1 MDMLRSS
8 FAQVGLVLA
17 LLLAL
22 HPAPV
27 RAWQSSHGDPTNTG
41 FADVKTLPAK
51 TAPITVPNI
60 GNFAP
65 GVSPVVAPDGTVY
78 IGNLEGKLLAFR
90 PDGKPAWQRDI
101 SFGYSIHA
109 SPTIGSDGT
118 IYVVGSRSTTDA
130 SVTPT
135 IQTID
140 TELNAFVPGGGWRWH
155 VSLPSYTSGGA
166 GNAPPNIW
174 HYQGED
180 VVMVP
185 LTYRNRLTGGYDT
198 RLFAVT
204 PGGAVIGEAHVGSV
218 VPTTT
223 STSASEAWLNLIC
236 MPPPI
241 SLLCQLTPGFTVP
254 GSGPPP
260 PYRLPPNLPIPQPG
274 VAIFT
279 YPGGGTPFILA
290 SDGFNSLVGLTFDAH
305 VFTEIFRVT
314 DSADHR
320 TMLSPPMTL
329 PDGHTLISTEQGLR
343 FAGPNMSPAGT
354 IHHMLTQA
362 TPTRL
367 PDGRVILSM
376 RDGLTIID
384 GTTVAGTIPLEGE
397 SMVPAAASR
406 THLFV
411 STENAFLTF
420 DVHTL
425 ERVAEI
431 NWAGGGQVAP
441 AIGPTGYVYA
451 MASNILFVFP
461 PSRFTVPADAANQ
474 TLTPVGGGGTSNIPL
489 PDGTVPNGTVPEM
502 GTAQPQDLN
511 VIQPAQVDPGAQ
523 LEPGAQPEVATVPPA
538 GTADPAATSQRF
550 DEPMTANGNRV
561 SACSDA
567 DGKHCGKSVAKAFCQ
582 AQGFTGVSD
591 IDVDDRKVTAETLDG
606 QLCTKKK
613 CAVFGHVTCSR

>member
-1 MDMLRSS
+1 MLRIT
-8 FAQVGLVLA
+8 FERVGFVLA
-17 LLLAL
+17 AALAL
-22 HPAPV
+22 HAG
-27 RAWQSSHGDPTNTG
+27 AAQAQSFHGDRTNTG
-41 FADVKTLPAK
+41 FVDVKTLPAS

-60 GNFAP
+60 GTFAP
-65 GVSPVVAPDGTVY
+65 GVAPVVAPDGTVY
-78 IGNLEGKLLAFR
+78 IGNLDGKLLAFHA
-90 PDGKPAWQRDI
+90 DGSPAWQRDI
-101 SFGYSIHA
+101 SSGYSIHA

-118 IYVVGSRSTTDA
+118 IYVVASKSTTDA

-155 VSLPSYTSGGA
+155 VSLPSHTSGGA
-166 GNAPPNIW
+166 GSAPPNIW

-185 LTYRNRLTGGYDT
+185 LTYRNKLTGGYDT
-198 RLFAVT
+198 RLFAVS

-223 STSASEAWLNLIC
+223 STSALDAWANFLCL
-236 MPPPI
+236 PPPV

-254 GSGPPP
+254 GGGPPP

-279 YPGGGTPFILA
+279 YQGGGTPFILA
-290 SDGFNSLVGLTFDAH
+290 SDGFNSLVGLTFSAH
-305 VFTEIFRVT
+305 VFAETFRVT
-314 DSADHR
+314 DNADHR

-329 PDGHTLISTEQGLR
+329 PDGHTLISTEKGLR

-367 PDGRVILSM
+367 PDGRVVLSM

-420 DVHTL
+420 DAHTL
-425 ERVAEI
+425 NKVAEI

-441 AIGPTGYVYA
+441 AIGPTGYVYG

-461 PSRFTVPADAANQ
+461 PSRFTVPADASNQ
-474 TLTPVGGGGTSNIPL
+474 TLTEDNEQANATSSGN
-489 PDGTVPNGTVPEM
+489 VPQMDNAP
-502 GTAQPQDLN
+502 PQDLS
-511 VIQPAQVDPGAQ
+511 VMQPAQEEPGAQ
-523 LEPGAQPEVATVPPA
+523 LIPGAQPELAT
-538 GTADPAATSQRF
+538 AAASQRF
-550 DEPMTANGNRV
+550 DKPMTANGNRL

-567 DGKHCGKSVAKAFCQ
+567 AGKHCGRSVASAFCQ
-582 AQGFTGVSD
+582 AQGFTAASD
-591 IDVDDRKVTAETLDG
+591 LDVDDRKVTAETLDG

>member
-1 MDMLRSS
+1 MLRFS
-8 FAQVGLVLA
+8 FARVGFVLA
-17 LLLAL
+17 VALAL
-22 HPAPV
+22 PSGA
-27 RAWQSSHGDPTNTG
+27 AQAQSFHGDRTNTG
-41 FADVKTLPAK
+41 FVDVKTLPAK
-51 TAPITVPNI
+51 SAPITVPNI
-60 GNFAP
+60 GTFAP
-65 GVSPVVAPDGTVY
+65 GVAPVVAPDGTVY
-78 IGNLEGKLLAFR
+78 IGNLEGKLLAFH

-118 IYVVGSRSTTDA
+118 IYVIGSKSTTDA

-140 TELNAFVPGGGWRWH
+140 TQLNAFVPGGGWLWH
-155 VSLPSYTSGGA
+155 ISLPSYTTGGA

-185 LTYRNRLTGGYDT
+185 LTYRNHLTGGYDT
-198 RLFAVT
+198 RLIAIM
-204 PGGAVIGEAHVGSV
+204 GGAVIGEADVGSV
-218 VPTTT
+218 VPKV
-223 STSASEAWLNLIC
+223 SADEGEAWGN
-236 MPPPI
+236 
-241 SLLCQLTPGFTVP
+241 LLCMAPPLTISPCELAAGFTVP
-254 GSGPPP
+254 GGPPTP
-260 PYRLPPNLPIPQPG
+260 PYRLPPNLPISQPG
-274 VAIFT
+274 VSIFT
-279 YPGGGTPFILA
+279 YQGGGTPFILA
-290 SDGFNSLVGLTFDAH
+290 SDGFNSLVGLTFSGH
-305 VFTEIFRVT
+305 VFREEFRVT
-314 DSADHR
+314 NDADHR
-320 TMLSPPMTL
+320 TMFSPPMTL

-376 RDGLTIID
+376 RNGLTIID

-406 THLFV
+406 NHLFV

-420 DVHTL
+420 DVHSL
-425 ERVAEI
+425 AKVAEI
-431 NWAGGGQVAP
+431 NWAGGGTVAP
-441 AIGPTGYVYA
+441 AIGPTGYVYG

-461 PSRFTVPADAANQ
+461 PSRFQVPDGAVDQ
-474 TLTPVGGGGTSNIPL
+474 TLTAVEDQTVAPSNGIDP
-489 PDGTVPNGTVPEM
+489 
-502 GTAQPQDLN
+502 AQPQPTQDLN
-511 VIQPAQVDPGAQ
+511 VLQPAEAEPGAQ
-523 LEPGAQPEVATVPPA
+523 LLPQAQPQLAT
-538 GTADPAATSQRF
+538 AAASQRF

-567 DGKHCGKSVAKAFCQ
+567 AGKHCGKSVASAFCQ
-582 AQGFTGVSD
+582 AQGFTAASD
-591 IDVDDRKVTAETLDG
+591 VDVDDRKVTAETLDG

>member
-1 MDMLRSS
+1 MLRSS

-60 GNFAP
+60 GTFAP

-118 IYVVGSRSTTDA
+118 IYVVGSKYATDA

-135 IQTID
+135 IQQYA

-155 VSLPSYTSGGA
+155 VPLPTYTGGA
-166 GNAPPNIW
+166 IASAPPNIW

-185 LTYRNRLTGGYDT
+185 LTYRNHLTGGYDT

-218 VPTTT
+218 VPETT
-223 STSASEAWLNLIC
+223 STEAIDAWAYLFCQI
-236 MPPPI
+236 PPI
-241 SLLCQLTPGFTVP
+241 NVPCQIAGPGFTVP
-254 GSGPPP
+254 GNSNPL
-260 PYRLPPNLPIPQPG
+260 PYRLPGNIAAPYPG
-274 VAIFT
+274 VSIFT
-279 YPGGGTPFILA
+279 YQGGGTPFILA
-290 SDGFNSLVGLTFDAH
+290 SDGFQNVVGLTFSGH

-314 DSADHR
+314 DESSYR

-329 PDGHTLISTEQGLR
+329 PDGHTLISTMAGLR
-343 FAGPNMSPAGT
+343 FVGPNMSPAGT
-354 IHHMLTQA
+354 IRNVGTEA
-362 TPTRL
+362 VATRL
-367 PDGRVILSM
+367 PDGRVVLSM
-376 RDGLTIID
+376 RNGLTIID

-420 DVHTL
+420 DVHSL
-425 ERVAEI
+425 EKVAEI

-474 TLTPVGGGGTSNIPL
+474 TLTEVGGQGGGASNSPL
-489 PDGTVPNGTVPEM
+489 PDGTVPEM

-511 VIQPAQVDPGAQ
+511 VMQPAQAEPGAQ
-523 LEPGAQPEVATVPPA
+523 LTPGAQPEVATVPTT
-538 GTADPAATSQRF
+538 GADPAATSQRF

-567 DGKHCGKSVAKAFCQ
+567 AGKHCGKSVAKAFCQ

>member
-1 MDMLRSS
+1 MLRFS
-8 FAQVGLVLA
+8 FARIGFVLVA
-17 LLLAL
+17 ALAL
-22 HPAPV
+22 HPGPAQ
-27 RAWQSSHGDPTNTG
+27 AQSFHGDRTNTG
-41 FADVKTLPAK
+41 FVDVKTLPAK
-51 TAPITVPNI
+51 SAPITVPNI
-60 GNFAP
+60 GTFAP
-65 GVSPVVAPDGTVY
+65 GVAPVVAPDGTVY
-78 IGNLEGKLLAFR
+78 IGSLDGKLLAFH

-118 IYVVGSRSTTDA
+118 IYVIGSKSTTDA

-155 VSLPSYTSGGA
+155 VSLPSYTTGGA

-185 LTYRNRLTGGYDT
+185 LTYRNKLTRGYDT
-198 RLFAVT
+198 RLFAIM
-204 PGGAVIGEAHVGSV
+204 GGAVIGEARVGSV

-223 STSASEAWLNLIC
+223 STGALEAWADFLCL
-236 MPPPI
+236 PPPI
-241 SLLCQLTPGFTVP
+241 SFLCELTPGFTVP
-254 GSGPPP
+254 GGGSPP

-274 VAIFT
+274 VSIFT
-279 YPGGGTPFILA
+279 YQGGGTPFILA
-290 SDGFNSLVGLTFDAH
+290 SDGFNSLVGLTFSGH
-305 VFTEIFRVT
+305 VFREEFRVT
-314 DSADHR
+314 NDADHR

-343 FAGPNMSPAGT
+343 FSGPNMSPAGT

-397 SMVPAAASR
+397 SMVPAVASR
-406 THLFV
+406 NHLFV

-420 DVHTL
+420 DAHSL
-425 ERVAEI
+425 AKVAEI
-431 NWAGGGQVAP
+431 NWAGGGMVAP
-441 AIGPTGYVYA
+441 AIGPTGYVYG

-461 PSRFTVPADAANQ
+461 PSRFQVPAGAVDQ
-474 TLTPVGGGGTSNIPL
+474 TLTAVEDQNVNGGTSNNIDPA
-489 PDGTVPNGTVPEM
+489 PPV
-502 GTAQPQDLN
+502 QPMQDLN
-511 VIQPAQVDPGAQ
+511 VMQPTEAEPGAQ
-523 LEPGAQPEVATVPPA
+523 LLPEAQPELAT
-538 GTADPAATSQRF
+538 AATSQRF
-550 DEPMTANGNRV
+550 DEPMTASGHRL

-567 DGKHCGKSVAKAFCQ
+567 AGKHCGKSVASAFCQ
-582 AQGFTGVSD
+582 AQGFTEASD
-591 IDVDDRKVTAETLDG
+591 VDVDDRKVTAETLDG

-613 CAVFGHVTCSR
+613 CAVFGHVTCGR